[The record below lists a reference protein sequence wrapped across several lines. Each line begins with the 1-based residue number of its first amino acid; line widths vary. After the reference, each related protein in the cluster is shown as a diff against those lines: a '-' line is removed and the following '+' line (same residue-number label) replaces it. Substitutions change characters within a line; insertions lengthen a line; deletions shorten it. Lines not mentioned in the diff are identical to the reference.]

1 MTDHYD
7 PTDSTDTRNDI
18 RTDGGRDVVELPDQV
33 ELPRLLDFYEL
44 QTEETTEIA
53 EFYDNLREGQLTTTE
68 CQDCGELHFPPR
80 IVCPECQS
88 DDLAYVDLPHE
99 GELFAFSTVRA
110 GAPMGMEDD
119 VPFVIGIVDLG
130 EITLSAHLDD
140 AEYDDLSIGD
150 PVELKIVEIDGPVDH
165 ERVFYRFEPKET

>member
-7 PTDSTDTRNDI
+7 PTDSTDTRNHI
-18 RTDGGRDVVELPDQV
+18 RTDGDRDVVELPDQI

-130 EITLSAHLDD
+130 DVQVSAHVQN
-140 AEYDDLSIGD
+140 AEYDDLEIGD
-150 PVELKIVEIDGPVDH
+150 PVDLKIVEIDGPVDH
-165 ERVFYRFEPKET
+165 ERVFYRFEPRE